1 MVKHLQMEKKADAAV
16 IADAFVDE
24 LNKISFAAQKEA
36 FAKTLT
42 NAEREIVLMNSKLKD
57 EVDFQ
62 LVGKY
67 CCYTVYESHILVNL
81 CTLFI

>member
-1 MVKHLQMEKKADAAV
+1 MFILISNLIYNTSKERMVKNRQIEKKTETAV
-16 IADAFVDE
+16 IEEAFVDE
-24 LNKISFAAQKEA
+24 LHKISFAAQKEA

-67 CCYTVYESHILVNL
+67 C
-81 CTLFI
+81 